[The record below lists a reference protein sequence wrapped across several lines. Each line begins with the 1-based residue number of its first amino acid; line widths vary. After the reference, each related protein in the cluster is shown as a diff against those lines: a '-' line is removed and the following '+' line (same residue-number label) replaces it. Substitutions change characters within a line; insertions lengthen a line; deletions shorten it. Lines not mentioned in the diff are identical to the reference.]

1 VRETWKSPAILHNFI
16 EVLEQSLHNLISEN
30 EQIIVKDFNIF
41 IKNITTSFNTRY
53 SNILNIM
60 NLNHMRTDPTW
71 ITTSSSISLDYIVCD
86 TKEKISDTRRSLRCG
101 YVITLIPTILGK
113 GKNELRISWANHSKG
128 VIYEKL
134 KQERKV
140 WKYPRGNEKESI
152 KEGRTIQ

>member
-1 VRETWKSPAILHNFI
+1 
-16 EVLEQSLHNLISEN
+16 
-30 EQIIVKDFNIF
+30 
-41 IKNITTSFNTRY
+41 
-53 SNILNIM
+53 M

-140 WKYPRGNEKESI
+140 WKYQRGNEKESI